1 MEYTLRDLDIKSVS
15 ITGKEGLPF
24 WTILHYFDKTINHH
38 MKLTTI
44 QRICELTAQD
54 VPDNHFIVASH
65 SVDVYQNK
73 KVTVDQFKDFTVL
86 ESKSRNPENFW
97 NLIINLK
104 RPVVFFDNGDE
115 RILLY
120 DFTNEEALRVTS
132 FDENSPFTAN
142 LEGAGGSLVDL
153 FYAREREE
161 RLRNEHMN
169 RYLGQAAENLERIV
183 RASQVIENLNTP
195 SGVRHYAQLNMEKI
209 MRAQERLNDKVGIN
223 NIHIDTRV

>member
-1 MEYTLRDLDIKSVS
+1 MGYSLRNLDIGT
-15 ITGKEGLPF
+15 IRIRGKEGLPF
-24 WTILHYFDKTINHH
+24 WTILHYFDKTINNH

-54 VPDNHFIVASH
+54 VPNNHFIVATN
-65 SVDVYQNK
+65 SVDVYQQK
-73 KVTVDQFKDFTVL
+73 KMTIDQFKNFTVL
-86 ESKSRNPENFW
+86 ESKSRDSENFW
-97 NLIINLK
+97 KLIINLK
-104 RPVVFFDNGDE
+104 RPVVFFDNGKE
-115 RILLY
+115 RIPLY

-132 FDENSPFTAN
+132 FNENSPFSAN

-169 RYLGQAAENLERIV
+169 RYLGQAAENIERIV
-183 RASQVIENLNTP
+183 RASHVIDNPNTP
-195 SGVRHYAQLNMEKI
+195 PGVRYYAQLNMDKI

-223 NIHIDTRV
+223 EIHIDNRI